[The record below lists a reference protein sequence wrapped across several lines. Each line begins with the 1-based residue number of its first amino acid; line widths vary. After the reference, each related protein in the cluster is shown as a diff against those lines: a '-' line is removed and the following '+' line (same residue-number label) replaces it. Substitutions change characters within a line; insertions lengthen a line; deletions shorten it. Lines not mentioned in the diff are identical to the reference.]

1 MGSVELSAA
10 SSGRSRGGCSRRAY
24 FGRLATSRIA
34 RHHVTMFRMR
44 LRRQPVLT
52 RAEMN
57 GLIMLLM
64 SIDANVGRIAD
75 EKEEEDGEGEA

>member
-1 MGSVELSAA
+1 
-10 SSGRSRGGCSRRAY
+10 
-24 FGRLATSRIA
+24 
-34 RHHVTMFRMR
+34 MFRVR

-75 EKEEEDGEGEA
+75 EKEEEDGEEET

>member
-52 RAEMN
+52 RDEMN
-57 GLIMLLM
+57 GLMLLM

>member
-1 MGSVELSAA
+1 
-10 SSGRSRGGCSRRAY
+10 
-24 FGRLATSRIA
+24 
-34 RHHVTMFRMR
+34 MFRVR

-75 EKEEEDGEGEA
+75 AKEEEGGEEET

>member
-1 MGSVELSAA
+1 VGSVELSAA
-10 SSGRSRGGCSRRAY
+10 SSGRSRDGCSRRAY

-52 RAEMN
+52 RDEMN
-57 GLIMLLM
+57 GLMLLM